1 MSAAAAQP
9 KKHTVVALVEDRPGV
24 LNRVASLFRRR
35 GFNIDSLA
43 VGTTEE
49 AGISRMTIVVASENG
64 IVDQVE
70 KQLKKLIDVIE
81 VSDLTKE
88 DAVIRELALIKVA
101 CTTEQRREVLDL
113 VEIFRARAID
123 VAPGSLII
131 QAVADERQLDSLLEN
146 LAPYGVMEMTR
157 TGRIA
162 MLRGEQTT
170 AIHEPEPAE
179 AQRFHQESGR
189 RPEGELPYVSD

>member
-1 MSAAAAQP
+1 MSELR
-9 KKHTVVALVEDRPGV
+9 KHTVVALVEDRPGV

-49 AGISRMTIVVASENG
+49 PGISRMTIVVASENG

-70 KQLKKLIDVIE
+70 KQLAKLIDVIE
-81 VSDLTKE
+81 VADLTGE
-88 DAVIRELALIKVA
+88 DTVIRELALVKVA
-101 CTTEQRREVLDL
+101 CTTEQRREILDL
-113 VEIFRARAID
+113 VDIFRARAVD

-131 QAVADERQLDSLLEN
+131 QIVAEERQFNSLIEN
-146 LAPYGVMEMTR
+146 LEPYGIMELTR

-162 MLRGEQTT
+162 MLRGERTT
-170 AIHEPEPAE
+170 AMHDPESE
-179 AQRFHQESGR
+179 ELQRFRHSSGR
-189 RPEGELPYVSD
+189 RPDGELPYVSD

>member
-1 MSAAAAQP
+1 MSELR
-9 KKHTVVALVEDRPGV
+9 KHTVVALVEDRPGV

-49 AGISRMTIVVASENG
+49 PGISRMTIVVASENG
-64 IVDQVE
+64 IVDQVQ
-70 KQLKKLIDVIE
+70 KQLAKLIDVIE
-81 VSDLTKE
+81 VADLTGE
-88 DAVIRELALIKVA
+88 DTVIRELALVKVA
-101 CTTEQRREVLDL
+101 CTTEQRREILDL
-113 VEIFRARAID
+113 VDIFRARAVD

-131 QAVADERQLDSLLEN
+131 QIVAEERQFNSLIEN
-146 LAPYGVMEMTR
+146 LEPYGIMELTR

-162 MLRGEQTT
+162 MLRGDRTT
-170 AIHEPEPAE
+170 AMHDPESE
-179 AQRFHQESGR
+179 ELQRFRHSSGR

>member
-1 MSAAAAQP
+1 MSGELR
-9 KKHTVVALVEDRPGV
+9 KHTVVALVEDRPGV

-49 AGISRMTIVVASENG
+49 PGISRMTIVVASENG
-64 IVDQVE
+64 IVDQVQ
-70 KQLKKLIDVIE
+70 KQLAKLIDVIE
-81 VSDLTKE
+81 VADLTGE
-88 DAVIRELALIKVA
+88 DAVIRELALVKVA

-113 VEIFRARAID
+113 VDIFRARAVD

-131 QAVADERQLDSLLEN
+131 QIVAEERQFNSLIEN
-146 LAPYGVMEMTR
+146 LEPYGILEMTR

-162 MLRGEQTT
+162 MLRGDETT
-170 AIHEPEPAE
+170 AMHDPESE
-179 AQRFHQESGR
+179 ELQRFRHSSGR
-189 RPEGELPYVSD
+189 RPAGELPYVSD

>member
-1 MSAAAAQP
+1 MSELR
-9 KKHTVVALVEDRPGV
+9 KHTVVALVEDRPGV

-49 AGISRMTIVVASENG
+49 PGISRMTIVVASENG
-64 IVDQVE
+64 IVDQVQ
-70 KQLKKLIDVIE
+70 KQLAKLIDVIE
-81 VSDLTKE
+81 VADLTGE
-88 DAVIRELALIKVA
+88 DTVIRELALIKVA
-101 CTTEQRREVLDL
+101 CTTEQRREILDL
-113 VEIFRARAID
+113 VDIFRARAVD

-131 QAVADERQLDSLLEN
+131 QIVAEERQFNSLIEN
-146 LAPYGVMEMTR
+146 LEPYGILELTR

-162 MLRGEQTT
+162 MLRGDQTT
-170 AIHEPEPAE
+170 AMHDPESE
-179 AQRFHQESGR
+179 ELQRFRHSSGR

>member
-1 MSAAAAQP
+1 MSELR
-9 KKHTVVALVEDRPGV
+9 KHTVVALVEDRPGV

-49 AGISRMTIVVASENG
+49 PGISRMTIVVASENG

-70 KQLKKLIDVIE
+70 KQLAKLIDVIE
-81 VSDLTKE
+81 VADLTGE
-88 DAVIRELALIKVA
+88 DTVIRELALVKVA
-101 CTTEQRREVLDL
+101 CTTEQRREILDL
-113 VEIFRARAID
+113 VDIFRARAVD

-131 QAVADERQLDSLLEN
+131 QIVAEERQLTSLIEN
-146 LAPYGVMEMTR
+146 LEPYGILELTR

-162 MLRGEQTT
+162 MLRGERTT
-170 AIHEPEPAE
+170 AMHDPESE
-179 AQRFHQESGR
+179 ELQRFRHSSGR
-189 RPEGELPYVSD
+189 RPQGELPYVSD

>member
-1 MSAAAAQP
+1 MSGELR
-9 KKHTVVALVEDRPGV
+9 KHTVVALVEDRPGV

-49 AGISRMTIVVASENG
+49 PGISRMTIVVASDNG

-70 KQLKKLIDVIE
+70 KQLRKLIDVIE
-81 VSDLTKE
+81 VADLTGE

-113 VEIFRARAID
+113 VDIFRARAVD

-131 QAVADERQLDSLLEN
+131 QIVAEERQFNSLIEN
-146 LAPYGVMEMTR
+146 LEPYGILEMTR

-162 MLRGEQTT
+162 MLRGDETT
-170 AIHEPEPAE
+170 AMHDPESE
-179 AQRFHQESGR
+179 ELQRFRGSSGR

>member
-1 MSAAAAQP
+1 MSELR
-9 KKHTVVALVEDRPGV
+9 KHTVVALVEDRPGV

-49 AGISRMTIVVASENG
+49 PGISRMTIVVASENG
-64 IVDQVE
+64 IVDQVQ
-70 KQLKKLIDVIE
+70 KQLAKLIDVIE
-81 VSDLTKE
+81 VADLTGE
-88 DAVIRELALIKVA
+88 DAVIRELALVKVA

-113 VEIFRARAID
+113 VDIFRARAVD

-131 QAVADERQLDSLLEN
+131 QIVAEERQFSSLLEN
-146 LAPYGVMEMTR
+146 LEPYGILELTR

-162 MLRGEQTT
+162 MLRGDRTT
-170 AIHEPEPAE
+170 AAPDPESE
-179 AQRFHQESGR
+179 ELQRFRHSSGR
-189 RPEGELPYVSD
+189 RPAGELPYVSD